1 MKSFPSAIGLA
12 LPTLTLFLVAG
23 ACGDDSGETTG
34 SGGGTTGTSTS
45 SSSPTTSTSSSP
57 TTGTSGEGGS
67 GAGNPTNS
75 GGGSPTSSSS
85 SGSGGDGAGGQILPG
100 DFDCTDPVGALGN
113 LVATPFV
120 ALGEHPDCDPG
131 QGGVPCNPMQFRQAP
146 GDTDRFFAV
155 AKKGKIYVVRD
166 GAVTGTFLD
175 ISGQVADD
183 GEQGLL
189 GLAFHSDYETNG
201 RFFVNYTA
209 NNGETYV
216 AEYTVSGDPDVANTT
231 EVGRVIQAPGYQ
243 SNHNGGA
250 VEFGPDG
257 FLYVSVGDGG
267 EQGDPNCRAQNLS
280 LRAGKILR
288 ADISTPGTYPGA
300 ANNFPGADEYVFDVG
315 FRNPWRM
322 SFDVCNGN
330 LWIGDVGQGEWEE
343 VTVHPAGAPPLNHG
357 WNMREGAH
365 DYSNDCTPASNDL
378 TEPVLDYSHNGEGN
392 SITGGFV
399 YRGSSIPA
407 LRGAYLFGDFGSG
420 RVWST
425 RWAPGDA
432 IPAAKT
438 EHPDLNLGG
447 NSLAA
452 FGQDNAGEVYL
463 LDIGGDIL
471 RIESE

>member
-1 MKSFPSAIGLA
+1 MKSFTSALGLA
-12 LPTLTLFLVAG
+12 VPTLAVFLAAG
-23 ACGDDSGETTG
+23 ACGDDSGETTA
-34 SGGGTTGTSTS
+34 SGGGSTGTLTTSSTSGTST
-45 SSSPTTSTSSSP
+45 SSP
-57 TTGTSGEGGS
+57 TTGTSGDGGG

-75 GGGSPTSSSS
+75 GGGTQTSTTTSTTT
-85 SGSGGDGAGGQILPG
+85 GSGGEGGQVLPG
-100 DFDCTDPVGALGN
+100 DFDCTDPVGEIGN
-113 LVATPFV
+113 LVATPF
-120 ALGEHPDCDPG
+120 ATIPG
-131 QGGVPCNPMQFRQAP
+131 NPMQLRQAP
-146 GDTDRFFAV
+146 GDTDRFFV
-155 AKKGKIYVVRD
+155 VGKSGTIYVVRD

-175 ISGQVADD
+175 ISGQVEDG

-189 GLAFHSDYETNG
+189 GLAFHTDYQTNG
-201 RFFVNYTA
+201 RFFVHYTA

-216 AEYTVSGDPDVANTT
+216 AEYTVSADPDVANTT
-231 EVGRVIQAPGYQ
+231 EVGRVIQAPAYQ
-243 SNHNGGA
+243 GNHNGGA

-267 EQGDPNCRAQNLS
+267 EQGDPNCRAQNLT
-280 LRAGKILR
+280 LRAGKVLR

-300 ANNFPGADEYVFDVG
+300 ANNFPGADEYVYDVG

-330 LWIGDVGQGEWEE
+330 LWIGDVGQNEWEE
-343 VTVHPAGAPPLNHG
+343 VTVHPAGAAPLNHG

-365 DYSNDCTPASNDL
+365 DYSSDCTPASNTL

-399 YRGSSIPA
+399 YRGTRIPA
-407 LRGAYLFGDFGSG
+407 LRGSYVFGDFGSG
-420 RVWST
+420 RVWTT

-438 EHPDLNLGG
+438 EHPNLNLGG
-447 NSLAA
+447 NTLAA
-452 FGQDNAGEVYL
+452 FGQDNGGEVYL

-471 RIESE
+471 RIDQE